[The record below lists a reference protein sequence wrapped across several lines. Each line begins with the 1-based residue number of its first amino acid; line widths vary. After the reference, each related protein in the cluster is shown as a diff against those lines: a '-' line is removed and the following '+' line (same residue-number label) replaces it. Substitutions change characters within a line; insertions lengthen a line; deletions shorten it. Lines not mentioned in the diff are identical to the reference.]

1 MQFLESSILGLRAAR
16 HRLTAPDHPAEVTLY
31 PMIHVGLARFFETVE
46 TEALGHDAVL
56 VEGVRSR
63 ASWFLTRA
71 YRWAPLKRLGL
82 VAQTPIRP
90 QAGGAEV
97 ILADVTPG
105 AFDRLWRG
113 LPLWLR
119 AAVTLGAPAYGL
131 WLRATASRATL
142 ARGQCTTDLA
152 DRDLTLA
159 PGTPADGLLSVILHA
174 RDENLARVLG
184 AELDKAKAAPEP
196 PRRIAVVYGAAHM
209 PAVLAEL
216 RRHGAFRPV
225 DSAWLEA
232 IPL

>member
-82 VAQTPIRP
+82 TAQTPIRP

-159 PGTPADGLLSVILHA
+159 PGTPADGLLSVVLHA
-174 RDENLARVLG
+174 RDVNLARVLG
-184 AELDKAKAAPEP
+184 AVLDKAKAAPEP
-196 PRRIAVVYGAAHM
+196 PRWIAVVYGAAHM